1 MRVFKNDSRVSKQI
15 QSRIETERVCLNV
28 LCAKINEALGW
39 QASYYFQYLNVNLI
53 NRASA

>member
-1 MRVFKNDSRVSKQI
+1 MRVFKNDSRVGKQI
-15 QSRIETERVCLNV
+15 QSRIETGRVCLNV

-39 QASYYFQYLNVNLI
+39 HASYYFQYLNVNLI